1 MEKTSES
8 RVNKRGP
15 NFWLAVILIA
25 VGILFLLDNLDVL
38 DILAFKKFWPVILI
52 AIGLMK
58 LTGSNFQDKTSA
70 SVLIGIGLLFLL
82 LNLDF
87 LYWDEIWQFWPLILI
102 LIGVSIIFKHKN
114 RSGSDGSK
122 HTENRVDVV
131 AIFSGNNKTVT
142 SDHFEGGNITALF
155 GGAKLDFGQAKLAEG
170 ENVLDVFSMFGGAEI
185 RIPEDWSVQI
195 KGVPIFG
202 GFEDARRSIPAE
214 ERTKDRTLV
223 IKGFVMFGGLEL
235 RDA

>member
-1 MEKTSES
+1 MENSSES

-25 VGILFLLDNLDVL
+25 VGVLFLFDNLNVL
-38 DILAFKKFWPVILI
+38 DIGNFWEFWPVILI
-52 AIGLMK
+52 AVGLMK
-58 LTGSNFQDKTSA
+58 LTGSNFQDKSSA

-82 LNLDF
+82 LTLDI
-87 LYWDEIWQFWPLILI
+87 LYWGDIRQFWPLILI

-114 RSGSDGSK
+114 RSESGGSK
-122 HTENRVDVV
+122 HSENRVDVV
-131 AIFSGNNKTVT
+131 AIFSGNSKTIT
-142 SDHFEGGNITALF
+142 SDHFEGGNITAMF

-170 ENVLDVFSMFGGAEI
+170 ENVLDVFAMFGGAEI
-185 RIPEDWSVQI
+185 RIPEDWSVQL
-195 KGVPIFG
+195 KGIPIFG

-214 ERTKDRTLV
+214 EKTKDRTLV

>member
-1 MEKTSES
+1 MENSSET

-25 VGILFLLDNLDVL
+25 VGVLFLLDNLDVL
-38 DILAFKKFWPVILI
+38 DIGVFWKFWPVILI
-52 AIGLMK
+52 AVGLTK
-58 LTGSNFQDKTSA
+58 LTGSNFQDKSSA

-82 LNLDF
+82 LKLDI
-87 LYWDEIWQFWPLILI
+87 LYWHEIWQFWPLILI

-114 RSGSDGSK
+114 RSESDGSK
-122 HTENRVDVV
+122 HSENRVDVV
-131 AIFSGNNKTVT
+131 AIFGGNSKTIT
-142 SDHFEGGNITALF
+142 SDHFEGGNVTALF
-155 GGAKLDFGQAKLAEG
+155 GGAKLDFGGAKLAEG

-185 RIPEDWSVQI
+185 RIPEDWNVQI

-202 GFEDARRSIPAE
+202 GFEDGRRNIPAE
-214 ERTKDRTLV
+214 KKTKGRVLI

-235 RDA
+235 KDA

>member
-1 MEKTSES
+1 MEKTSET

-25 VGILFLLDNLDVL
+25 VGILFLLDNLNVL
-38 DILAFKKFWPVILI
+38 DIGNFWEFWPVILI
-52 AIGLMK
+52 AVGLMK
-58 LTGSNFQDKTSA
+58 LTGSNFQDKSSA

-82 LNLDF
+82 LNLNI

-102 LIGVSIIFKHKN
+102 LIGVSIIFKHRT
-114 RSGSDGSK
+114 RSAGDGSK
-122 HTENRVDVV
+122 HSENRVDVV
-131 AIFSGNNKTVT
+131 AIFGGNSKIIT
-142 SDHFEGGNITALF
+142 SDHFEGGNVTALF
-155 GGAKLDFGQAKLAEG
+155 GGAKLDFGGAKLAEG

-185 RIPEDWSVQI
+185 RIPEDWNVQI

-202 GFEDARRSIPAE
+202 GFEDGRHSIPAE
-214 ERTKDRTLV
+214 EKTKGGTLV

-235 RDA
+235 KDA

>member
-1 MEKTSES
+1 MENSSGT

-25 VGILFLLDNLDVL
+25 VGVLFLLDNLNVL
-38 DILAFKKFWPVILI
+38 DIGNFWEFWPVILI
-52 AIGLMK
+52 AVGLMK
-58 LTGSNFQDKTSA
+58 LTGSNFQDKSSA

-82 LNLDF
+82 LNLDI

-114 RSGSDGSK
+114 RSESDGSK
-122 HTENRVDVV
+122 HSENRIDIV
-131 AIFSGNNKTVT
+131 AIFGGNSKTIT
-142 SDHFEGGNITALF
+142 SDYFEGGNITALF
-155 GGAKLDFGQAKLAEG
+155 GGVKLDFGQAKLAEG
-170 ENVLDVFSMFGGAEI
+170 ENVLDVFAMFGGAEI
-185 RIPEDWSVQI
+185 RIPKDWNVQI

-202 GFEDARRSIPAE
+202 GFEDGRHSIPAE
-214 ERTKDRTLV
+214 EKTKGRTLV

-235 RDA
+235 KDA

>member
-1 MEKTSES
+1 MENTSET

-15 NFWLAVILIA
+15 NFWLAVCLIA

-38 DILAFKKFWPVILI
+38 DIGNFWEFWPVILI
-52 AIGLMK
+52 AVGLMK
-58 LTGSNFQDKTSA
+58 LTGSNFQDKSSA
-70 SVLIGIGLLFLL
+70 SVLIGIGLFFLL
-82 LNLDF
+82 RNLGILD
-87 LYWDEIWQFWPLILI
+87 WGDIRQFWPLILI

-114 RSGSDGSK
+114 RSESVGSK
-122 HTENRVDVV
+122 HSENRVDMV
-131 AIFSGNNKTVT
+131 AIFGGNSKTIT

-170 ENVLDVFSMFGGAEI
+170 ENVLDVFAMFGGAEI
-185 RIPEDWSVQI
+185 RIPEDWIVQI

-202 GFEDARRSIPAE
+202 GFEDGRRSIPAE
-214 ERTKDRTLV
+214 EKTKDRTLI

-235 RDA
+235 KDA

>member
-1 MEKTSES
+1 MEKTSET

-58 LTGSNFQDKTSA
+58 LTGSNFQDKSSA
-70 SVLIGIGLLFLL
+70 SVLISIGLLFLL
-82 LNLDF
+82 LNLNI
-87 LYWDEIWQFWPLILI
+87 LYWGDIRQFWPLILI
-102 LIGVSIIFKHKN
+102 LIGVSIIFKHRT
-114 RSGSDGSK
+114 RSAGDGSK
-122 HTENRVDVV
+122 HSENRVDVV
-131 AIFSGNNKTVT
+131 AIFGGNSKIIT
-142 SDHFEGGNITALF
+142 SDHFEGGNVTALF
-155 GGAKLDFGQAKLAEG
+155 GGAKLDFGGAKLAEG

-185 RIPEDWSVQI
+185 RIPEDWNVQI

-202 GFEDARRSIPAE
+202 GFEDGRRNIPAE
-214 ERTKDRTLV
+214 KKTKGRVLI
-223 IKGFVMFGGLEL
+223 IKGFVVFGGLEL
-235 RDA
+235 KDA